1 MQGACQLGMPSTKN
15 IEKAKFRYIYGKL
28 VFPPGI
34 ILLAPAIPAAELHI
48 PSAKIK
54 LLNGNCARPM
64 NTPTDIQPKLKLEQY
79 LGIQI
84 KRQRQAQDLKLADV
98 ARIAGISQGM
108 LSKIENAQVSTSLD
122 NLSRLCDVLGM
133 PMSKLFSQYDQQG
146 SSALLVKQDEGL
158 EVVRRGTEKGH
169 TYHLLNHTRGPKKSF
184 EAYMVTMDDASEEFP
199 TFSHPGTE
207 FLHLLE
213 GELVYRHGNQLY
225 HMEAGDSLTFDGDIP
240 HGPEELVQVP
250 IKLLSIMNYG
260 AQGE

>member
-1 MQGACQLGMPSTKN
+1 M
-15 IEKAKFRYIYGKL
+15 
-28 VFPPGI
+28 
-34 ILLAPAIPAAELHI
+34 
-48 PSAKIK
+48 
-54 LLNGNCARPM
+54 NGNRAQPM
-64 NTPTDIQPKLKLEQY
+64 NMPNEPHPKLKLEQY

-84 KRQRQAQDLKLADV
+84 KRQRQAQELKLADV

-146 SSALLVKQDEGL
+146 SSALLVKADEGL

-213 GELVYRHGNQLY
+213 GELIYRHGNQLY
-225 HMEAGDSLTFDGDIP
+225 PMQAGDSLTFDGDIP
-240 HGPEELVQVP
+240 HGPEQLVQVP

-260 AQGE
+260 AQGD